1 MPEMTPE
8 KMIERLAAGKPI
20 PAILLRGTDPYLR
33 EMCRNKIIEICVP
46 PAVRDW
52 ALARI
57 STEGEGWH
65 EVLGRAQTMPMLA
78 SRQVIIAEDA
88 ESLEELGEEAR
99 DEITAALAAY
109 LASPAP
115 FTVLLIEAAQLDRR
129 LKVFKLLSEH
139 ALIVDLTVDEDSAAS
154 LAEQMAADLGAK
166 IERLAAVELADIL
179 DHQPA
184 RMHIEIEK
192 LAAYAHGRGP
202 ITTADVRAI
211 VVSARKNDVWQLAD
225 MLASRQREAAL
236 AFLDNILR
244 EGENPVALV
253 GGLAWAYRRLIEA
266 RELPATMN
274 GYQAARTLGM
284 RPAAAEAA
292 LRNAHRF
299 SKRDLVAGLVALAEA
314 DSALKSSNPNP
325 RAFMEFLIARLTS
338 GAAFSAA

>member
-46 PAVRDW
+46 AAVRDW
-52 ALARI
+52 ALSRV
-57 STEGEGWH
+57 STGDGGWH

-78 SRQVIIAEDA
+78 ARQVVIAENA

-99 DEITAALAAY
+99 DKVTVALAAY
-109 LASPAP
+109 FASPAP

-139 ALIVDLTVDEDSAAS
+139 ALIVDLTIGAESAAS
-154 LAEQMAADLGAK
+154 LAEQMAAELGAK
-166 IERLAAVELADIL
+166 IERLAAVELAEIL

-192 LAAYAHGRGP
+192 LAVYAQGRGP
-202 ITTADVRAI
+202 ITVADVRTI
-211 VVSARKNDVWQLAD
+211 VVSARKNSVWQLAD

-244 EGENPVALV
+244 EGESPASLV
-253 GGLAWAYRRLIEA
+253 GGLAWAYRRLIAA

-274 GYQAARTLGM
+274 SFQAARVLGAS
-284 RPAAAEAA
+284 PPAAEAA

-299 SKRDLVAGLVALAEA
+299 SKRDLIAGLVALAEA
-314 DSALKSSNPNP
+314 DSALKSANPNP
-325 RAFMEFLIARLTS
+325 RAYMEFLIARLTS
-338 GAAFSAA
+338 GSASSAA

>member
-8 KMIERLAAGKPI
+8 KMIERLAGPEPV

-33 EMCRNKIIEICVP
+33 ELYRKKIIELCVP
-46 PAVRDW
+46 REARDW
-52 ALARI
+52 ALTRV
-57 STEGEGWH
+57 STEDAGWD

-78 SRQVIIAEDA
+78 ARQVVIAENA
-88 ESLEELGEEAR
+88 ESLEEMDDEAR

-109 LASPAP
+109 FASPAP

-129 LKVFKLLSEH
+129 LKVFKLLSEQ
-139 ALIVDLTVDEDSAAS
+139 ALIVDLNIGAESAAS
-154 LAEQMAADLGAK
+154 LAEQMAAELGAK

-184 RMHIEIEK
+184 RMHVELEK
-192 LAAYAHGRGP
+192 LAVYAQGRES
-202 ITTADVRAI
+202 ITVADVRAI
-211 VVSARKNDVWQLAD
+211 VVSARKNSVWQLAD

-244 EGENPVALV
+244 EGETPASLV
-253 GGLAWAYRRLIEA
+253 GGLAWAYRRLIAA

-274 GYQAARTLGM
+274 GFQASRILGANPQAAET
-284 RPAAAEAA
+284 A

-299 SKRDLVAGLVALAEA
+299 SKRDLIAGLVALAEA
-314 DSALKSSNPNP
+314 DSALKFANPNP
-325 RAFMEFLIARLTS
+325 RAYMEFLIARLTS
-338 GAAFSAA
+338 GSASTAA